1 MGYSGIIA
9 TDSNYKFMR
18 IGMNCVSIES
28 SHIMA
33 MMASLMTEKD
43 LVIAI
48 SHSGETEE
56 IIKTVEIAKQS
67 NAKVISITGNDSSR
81 LENNSDVSLHYIAK
95 ETKLEIGSIS
105 SKLAQMFLID
115 MLYVEIIK
123 KKLNKDA
130 LNKDALNKD
139 ALNKDV
145 LNKEIIENEI
155 KPISTRAVNLFK

>member
-9 TDSNYKFMR
+9 ADSNYKFMR

-33 MMASLMTEKD
+33 MMASLMTEED

-56 IIKTVEIAKQS
+56 IIKTVEIARQNNS
-67 NAKVISITGNDSSR
+67 RVISITGNNSSR
-81 LENNSDVSLHYIAK
+81 LQSISNVSLHYTAK
-95 ETKLEIGSIS
+95 ETKLEIGSIA

-115 MLYVEIIK
+115 MLYVEIVK
-123 KKLNKDA
+123 KKL
-130 LNKDALNKD
+130 
-139 ALNKDV
+139 
-145 LNKEIIENEI
+145 KEETSDKKI
-155 KPISTRAVNLFK
+155 KTTNTRAVNLFS